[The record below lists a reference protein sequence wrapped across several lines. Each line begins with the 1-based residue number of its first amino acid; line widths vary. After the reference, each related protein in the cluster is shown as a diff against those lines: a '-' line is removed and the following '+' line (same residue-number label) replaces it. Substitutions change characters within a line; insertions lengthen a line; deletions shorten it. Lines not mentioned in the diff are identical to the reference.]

1 MGKILAFLNRATGR
15 RTGTEVWLVNGNSV
29 QIQEGAEGTVTWE
42 KMSTLCPCSFSLR
55 SIFCSSSSFPDDL
68 ISAPPS

>member
-1 MGKILAFLNRATGR
+1 MRAGMKSGWRVAQHSSGR
-15 RTGTEVWLVNGNSV
+15 GRG
-29 QIQEGAEGTVTWE
+29 GAVTWE

-55 SIFCSSSSFPDDL
+55 SIFCSSRSFPEDL